1 MPPPAEHLVLVKPSS
16 LFELNLYHRGTHHKM
31 WPHQNSQDDH
41 AIGLHQVLS
50 VEPRPR
56 APRDPTSTVLDT
68 PAGRA
73 TTSAS
78 VRAARFI
85 DSGIAA
91 CRPLETRHFQVPA
104 AVPHTHFPLDSAPIT
119 TGKLAEAR
127 LCEQGI
133 TACLPVARYGF
144 CRRGPIRNQKHDPP
158 LGSQTELAS
167 HRRPGRETCSHMRG
181 RELQF
186 RSSRSSVR
194 PSRFTNQEQHGPV
207 HTSRNLS
214 SQRCLCSPMAPL
226 LGCTFGG
233 IANASDMLRVP
244 CRMRQTANVIVAASH
259 PQITERLHPPFWPR
273 LQLDTTLLRPC
284 VEGAARCRG
293 VPRTH
298 VTHAAVLHR
307 AGYQPQG
314 TAYIDKRLDGRRPHP
329 RIEPAARVTF
339 FSA

>member
-1 MPPPAEHLVLVKPSS
+1 MLSGYTKSSRSSPVLVHPETQPRPCSTLQQGAPPPLRACVPLASS
-16 LFELNLYHRGTHHKM
+16 I
-31 WPHQNSQDDH
+31 PASQP
-41 AIGLHQVLS
+41 AALW
-50 VEPRPR
+50 RP
-56 APRDPTSTVLDT
+56 DTFKVPT
-68 PAGRA
+68 
-73 TTSAS
+73 
-78 VRAARFI
+78 
-85 DSGIAA
+85 
-91 CRPLETRHFQVPA
+91 
-104 AVPHTHFPLDSAPIT
+104 AVPHTHFPSTPHPSRASSQKP
-119 TGKLAEAR
+119 
-127 LCEQGI
+127 
-133 TACLPVARYGF
+133 ACAHKAWLPA
-144 CRRGPIRNQKHDPP
+144 CCPLSILPP
-158 LGSQTELAS
+158 WAYSQPKT
-167 HRRPGRETCSHMRG
+167 RP
-181 RELQF
+181 
-186 RSSRSSVR
+186 SSRIPDRACVAPTTWQEGDMFAHARAGAAVPLLSQLRQSV
-194 PSRFTNQEQHGPV
+194 PFTNQEQHGPV

-233 IANASDMLRVP
+233 IANASGMLRVP

-314 TAYIDKRLDGRRPHP
+314 TAYIDKRLDARRPHP